1 VDRDLAHLGRRG
13 FTGKLTFKDDAL
25 DRIACK
31 YICVLTGEYHA
42 EETLEATIQ
51 FPWKE
56 IFNVPLR
63 KPG

>member
-1 VDRDLAHLGRRG
+1 LGRRG
-13 FTGKLTFKDDAL
+13 FFKDIDTAIDAL